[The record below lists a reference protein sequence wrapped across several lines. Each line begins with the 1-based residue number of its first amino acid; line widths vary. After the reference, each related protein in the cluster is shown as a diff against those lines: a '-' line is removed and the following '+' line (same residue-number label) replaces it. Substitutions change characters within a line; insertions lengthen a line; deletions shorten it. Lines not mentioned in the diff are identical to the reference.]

1 MTRLPVIFFGHGSPM
16 IALEQNSTTARWHAM
31 ARTIEEEHGRPKA
44 ILCISAHWL
53 TRGTAVTAMPS
64 PPTIHDFGVSFP
76 RALFA
81 KQYPAPGDPE
91 LAARVRDL
99 LSPMPVA
106 LDQRWGSITAP
117 GRCWFMPFRRPIFRW
132 SSWAW
137 IWPRRRWSTGG

>member
-76 RALFA
+76 RALRQAISGAGRSGAGGAGARSAFA
-81 KQYPAPGDPE
+81 HAGGARPALGLDHGTWSVLVHAFPE
-91 LAARVRDL
+91 ADI
-99 LSPMPVA
+99 PVVQLGMDMA
-106 LDQRWGSITAP
+106 KT
-117 GRCWFMPFRRPIFRW
+117 
-132 SSWAW
+132 
-137 IWPRRRWSTGG
+137 PRSTGG